1 MKIAHN
7 ILIMRFFIITLSFFL
22 FWNLSV
28 SLLKELSPIPFL
40 KIFSPILFLYF
51 LSGLLLQIK
60 SPIWIFIFYFI
71 PVFLLSAAVLINQK
85 QKEKRVLQELYKFLP
100 SLIAQMKLGF
110 GFLDA
115 YQRSLKNMENKEL
128 ICKLQDI
135 LYTLRFQKHF
145 SHPKKEIKEFVYH
158 INQAR
163 LSPQPLKRLNQLH
176 EKIKIEQ
183 LFHRKSSKILLQL
196 KLQSGILSF
205 LYFSLLLWTILF
217 SGLKHLLLI
226 LLSFF
231 FFFIGLVWIF
241 KTGRK
246 MKWSL

>member
-7 ILIMRFFIITLSFFL
+7 ILIMRFLIITLNFFL
-22 FWNLSV
+22 FWNLSFH
-28 SLLKELSPIPFL
+28 LLKELSPAPYL
-40 KIFSPILFLYF
+40 KIFSPLLLFYF
-51 LSGLLLQIK
+51 LIGLFLQIK
-60 SPIWIFIFYFI
+60 APLWIFIFYSI
-71 PVFLLSAAVLINQK
+71 PVFLLSAAIFINQK
-85 QKEKRVLQELYKFLP
+85 QQEQKFLLELYKFLP
-100 SLIAQMKLGF
+100 PLIAQMKLGL

-115 YQRSLKNMENKEL
+115 YQQSLKNMENQEL
-128 ICKLQDI
+128 IRKLQDI
-135 LYTLRFQKHF
+135 LYTLRFQKRF
-145 SHPKKEIKEFVYH
+145 SHPKKEITEFVHH

-163 LSPQPLKRLNQLH
+163 RSSQPLKRLKQLH

-183 LFHRKSSKILLQL
+183 LFHRKSSKVLMQL

-205 LYFSLLLWTILF
+205 LYFSLLLWTVFF
-217 SGLKHLLLI
+217 SGLKHFHLI